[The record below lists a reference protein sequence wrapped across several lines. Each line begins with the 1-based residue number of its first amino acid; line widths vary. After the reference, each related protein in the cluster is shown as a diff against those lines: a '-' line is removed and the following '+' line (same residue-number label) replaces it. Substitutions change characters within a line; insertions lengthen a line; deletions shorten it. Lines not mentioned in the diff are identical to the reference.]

1 VLCFTELAGVLEL
14 EKAMTRRKLII
25 VAFMALLFADSFSA
39 VSAARAAAQEPTF
52 KSSVDLVRVSA
63 TVRDKKGKFVP
74 GLTSRDFTVFDG
86 EQSKPIADFRHDAA
100 GISVALLF
108 DISGSMEARLGL
120 AREAA
125 QHILA
130 WLEPRDEAAVYT
142 FDTHLDE
149 VTPFTSGLQMLPER
163 LSSIKPFGATS
174 LNDAIAATA
183 RRVVAA
189 DGRRRA
195 VVVFTDGKDNASRMK
210 PSEVSAVAS
219 SIDIPV
225 YVIGIVPSIDNPS
238 SDTSTGAHEQ
248 SSLVGT
254 LEDLA
259 DWTGGEAFVVST
271 PAERSLAARSIV
283 DELRHQYLIAVESSD
298 KPGWHALTVRA
309 RDKNLIVKARS
320 GYFAGQSRPV
330 S

>member
-1 VLCFTELAGVLEL
+1 
-14 EKAMTRRKLII
+14 MTRGKLIAT
-25 VAFMALLFADSFSA
+25 VATTLLFADVLTASA
-39 VSAARAAAQEPTF
+39 ISSAAQEPTF
-52 KSSVDLVRVSA
+52 KSSVDLVRVTA
-63 TVRDKKGKFVP
+63 VVRDKKGKFVP
-74 GLTSRDFTVFDG
+74 DLTEHDFTVLDG
-86 EQSKPIADFRHDAA
+86 GIQTPIADFRRDSA

-108 DISGSMEARLGL
+108 DISGSMEARLGN

-130 WLEPRDEAAVYT
+130 WLEPRDEAAVFT
-142 FDTHLDE
+142 FDTRLDE
-149 VTPFTSGLQMLPER
+149 VMPFTAGLQALPER

-183 RRVVAA
+183 KRVVAQ

-210 PSEVSAVAS
+210 ASEVSAVAS
-219 SIDIPV
+219 AIDIPV

-238 SDTSTGAHEQ
+238 QDTSTGAREQ

-271 PAERSLAARSIV
+271 PSERSVAARSIV
-283 DELRHQYLIAVESSD
+283 DELRHQYLIAVESSP
-298 KPGWHALTVRA
+298 KPGWHALTIHA

>member
-1 VLCFTELAGVLEL
+1 M
-14 EKAMTRRKLII
+14 MTRGKLIAA
-25 VAFMALLFADSFSA
+25 VATTLLFADVLTASA
-39 VSAARAAAQEPTF
+39 ISSAAQQPTF
-52 KSSVDLVRVSA
+52 KSSVDLVRVTA
-63 TVRDKKGKFVP
+63 VVRDKKGKFVP
-74 GLTSRDFTVFDG
+74 DLTERDFTVLDAG
-86 EQSKPIADFRHDAA
+86 MQTPIADFRRDSA
-100 GISVALLF
+100 GISIALLF
-108 DISGSMEARLGL
+108 DVSGSMEARLGN

-125 QHILA
+125 QHLLA
-130 WLEPRDEAAVYT
+130 WLEPRDEAAVFT
-142 FDTHLDE
+142 FDTRLDE
-149 VTPFTSGLQMLPER
+149 VMPFTAGLQALPER

-183 RRVVAA
+183 RRVVAQ

-195 VVVFTDGKDNASRMK
+195 VVVFTDGKDNASRLK
-210 PSEVSAVAS
+210 ASEVSAVAS

-238 SDTSTGAHEQ
+238 ADTSTGAHEQ
-248 SSLVGT
+248 SLLVGT

-271 PAERSLAARSIV
+271 PAERSVAARSIV
-283 DELRHQYLIAVESSD
+283 DELRHQYLIAVESSA
-298 KPGWHALTVRA
+298 KPGWHSLTVRA
-309 RDKNLIVKARS
+309 RDKNLIVRARS

>member
-1 VLCFTELAGVLEL
+1 
-14 EKAMTRRKLII
+14 MTRGKFIAL
-25 VAFMALLFADSFSA
+25 AAATLLFADVLSASA
-39 VSAARAAAQEPTF
+39 VPSVAQEPTF

-74 GLTSRDFTVFDG
+74 DLTIRDFTVLDG
-86 EQSKPIADFRHDAA
+86 DQQKPIADFRHDAA

-108 DISGSMEARLGL
+108 DVSGSMEARLGN

-125 QHILA
+125 QHLLA

-149 VTPFTSGLQMLPER
+149 VAPFTAGLHVLPDR
-163 LSSIKPFGATS
+163 LSSITPFGATS

-183 RRVVAA
+183 KRVVAQ

-195 VVVFTDGKDNASRMK
+195 VIVFTDGKDNSSRMK
-210 PSEVSAVAS
+210 ASEVSAAAS
-219 SIDIPV
+219 AIDVPV

-238 SDTSTGAHEQ
+238 ADTSTGAREQ

-271 PAERSLAARSIV
+271 PAERSTAARSIV
-283 DELRHQYLIAVESSD
+283 DELRHQYLIAVESSNT
-298 KPGWHALTVRA
+298 PGWHALTIHA
-309 RDKNLIVKARS
+309 RDKNLVVKARS